1 MASDPDTP
9 PVDLDALRRAAAPV
23 IAWYEQLLAGEP
35 MPLASL
41 DRALGALRTLP
52 PVSGRLGRAM
62 ALVATGGRQATTE
75 ETIAAL
81 ELLRHTA
88 GLRHMPVP
96 PAPDSSPGV
105 GGAARSRRRR
115 GPRQWSQPPLPGIE
129 EP

>member
-81 ELLRHTA
+81 ELLRNST
-88 GLRHMPVP
+88 GLRSVATPT
-96 PAPDSSPGV
+96 PAEPSK
-105 GGAARSRRRR
+105 AKRR
-115 GPRQWSQPPLPGIE
+115 GGRGGWTQERLPGLDAQ
-129 EP
+129 

>member
-1 MASDPDTP
+1 MVGWPLTP
-9 PVDLDALRRAAAPV
+9 TPRPSTSTRCAAPV

-41 DRALGALRTLP
+41 DRALGALRALP

-81 ELLRHTA
+81 ELLRCST
-88 GLRHMPVP
+88 GLRSVATPT
-96 PAPDSSPGV
+96 PAEPSKAKRRASR
-105 GGAARSRRRR
+105 GGWTQER
-115 GPRQWSQPPLPGIE
+115 LPGLDAQ
-129 EP
+129 

>member
-41 DRALGALRTLP
+41 DRALGALRALP

-81 ELLRHTA
+81 ELLRCST
-88 GLRHMPVP
+88 GLRRVP
-96 PAPDSSPGV
+96 TPAPAEPSKPK
-105 GGAARSRRRR
+105 RR
-115 GPRQWSQPPLPGIE
+115 GGRAGWTQERLPGLDAQ
-129 EP
+129 

>member
-81 ELLRHTA
+81 ELLRCST
-88 GLRHMPVP
+88 GLRSVATPTQAEP
-96 PAPDSSPGV
+96 STAKRRAGR
-105 GGAARSRRRR
+105 GGWTQER
-115 GPRQWSQPPLPGIE
+115 LPGLDAQ
-129 EP
+129 